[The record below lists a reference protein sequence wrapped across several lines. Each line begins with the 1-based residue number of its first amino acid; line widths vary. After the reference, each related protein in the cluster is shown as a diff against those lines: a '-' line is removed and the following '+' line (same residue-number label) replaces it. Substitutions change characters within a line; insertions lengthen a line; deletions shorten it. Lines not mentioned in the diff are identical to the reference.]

1 MSKSD
6 HKGVEEA
13 RSQLPRLID
22 DAAAGKAT
30 IITKH
35 GRAVAALVPLQS
47 YALQGSQ
54 QSLLPFLGS
63 GKGLWGRS
71 SKRTIGELREE
82 WER

>member
-1 MSKSD
+1 VSKSN

-22 DAAAGKAT
+22 DAAAGRAT
-30 IITKH
+30 VITKH

-47 YALQGSQ
+47 YALTGGQ
-54 QSLLPFLGS
+54 QSLVPYRGT

-71 SKRTIGELREE
+71 SKRTLNKLRDE
-82 WER
+82 WDR